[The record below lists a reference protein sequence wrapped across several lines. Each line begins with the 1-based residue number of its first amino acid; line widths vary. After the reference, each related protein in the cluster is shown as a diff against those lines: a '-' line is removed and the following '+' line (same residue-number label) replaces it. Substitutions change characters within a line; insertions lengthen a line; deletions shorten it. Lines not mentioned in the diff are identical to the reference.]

1 MDDKIEVRILGTKAV
16 LEGMRRR
23 AKRVN
28 GAVLE
33 AMQRIVI
40 GLESHVVT
48 EKLSGQVLHRRSGV
62 LSGAVHGV
70 AGMGANGQVI
80 GRVSVGKQAWYG
92 KLHEYGGIFTVPA
105 HTRKIT
111 HFFGH
116 QFPKG
121 QTARALAQVRTYVMK
136 VPERSF
142 MRSRCF
148 SSRMTSSSVMLPV
161 AQRERVAGATCHIRR
176 TAPRS

>member
-1 MDDKIEVRILGTKAV
+1 MNDKIEVRILGTKAV

-62 LSGAVHGV
+62 LSGAVHGTV
-70 AGMGANGQVI
+70 EAGPGGTIVGKVM
-80 GRVSVGKQAWYG
+80 VGKQAWYG
-92 KLHEYGGIFTVPA
+92 KIHEYGGVFTVPA

-121 QTARALAQVRTYVMK
+121 QTARALAQVRTYVMN

-142 MRSRCF
+142 MRSGLEDFR
-148 SSRMTSSSVMLPV
+148 RRGIPNRLI
-161 AQRERVAGATCHIRR
+161 QRAINEALA
-176 TAPRS
+176 